1 MSNVNYSLNN
11 KGVRLVSAEDA
22 WVKGK
27 NGKYQLNKKYMFV
40 GKLDLNMPNMV
51 VSTVQGKKPKYKG
64 DVNDLNR
71 TAKGQIV
78 DHFFDNTGQRNKK
91 KVAYLGIEK

>member
-22 WVKGK
+22 WVNGK

-51 VSTVQGKKPKYKG
+51 VSTAQGKKQKSISTLTERTSFRFRANATKA
-64 DVNDLNR
+64 VNR
-71 TAKGQIV
+71 QTI
-78 DHFFDNTGQRNKK
+78 RN
-91 KVAYLGIEK
+91 IP